1 LGDKGFAKRLNTAC
15 DGHPHIPPYGH
26 GRQTWIKE
34 KLDVSHEAVRK
45 WFTGESRPR
54 PSKMKDLSRTLEVD
68 EAWLALGIA
77 PDMQPHERRA
87 RNVAAE
93 GAVHTTMGL
102 VQMNG
107 GHCAFPDDRDPRAAF
122 VDFYAIIRGQQ
133 MAFHISLAQQISEG
147 QYKFIIP
154 REFDQCTIIG
164 LIHVFPLRVHAIRMN
179 FDLIERHKV
188 RRGGYFEVTV
198 SKRDS
203 EYFTGSDSWP
213 RMHNLNN
220 F

>member
-1 LGDKGFAKRLNTAC
+1 MGDKGFAKRLNTAC
-15 DGHPHIPPYGH
+15 DGHPHIPPYGF

-54 PSKMKDLSRTLEVD
+54 PVKMKDLSRALEVD

-77 PDMQPHERRA
+77 PDMHPNERRA
-87 RNVAAE
+87 RNIAAE
-93 GAVHTTMGL
+93 GAVHTAMGL

-147 QYKFIIP
+147 QYKFVIP
-154 REFDQCTIIG
+154 REFDQCTIVG